1 MSTLKKDHI
10 VGAGISAAVGAVAGG
25 ALGALVAGPPG
36 LTVGAVA
43 GGALGAV
50 AGNRLA
56 ESADTREDLG
66 HFQQIFRTMP
76 YYIAERDWHD
86 YAPAYRYGLET
97 FERHRGLTFAAA
109 ESQLQGDWEAAARF
123 GSRLDWFQAKPAVEH
138 AWQSLQETLA
148 PGTPHHRVEER

>member
-10 VGAGISAAVGAVAGG
+10 VGAGASAAVGAVAGG

-36 LTVGAVA
+36 LAIGAAA

-56 ESADTREDLG
+56 ESADKRDDLG
-66 HFQQIFRTMP
+66 HFQQIFHTMP

-86 YAPAYRYGLET
+86 YAPAYRYGLDT
-97 FERHRGLTFAAA
+97 FERHRGQTFAAA
-109 ESQLQGDWEAAARF
+109 ESQLQGGWEAAARF
-123 GSRLDWFQAKPAVEH
+123 GSRLGWFEARPAVEH
-138 AWQSLQETLA
+138 AWQSLQETLD
-148 PGTPHHRVEER
+148 PTTPHHRVEER